1 MSEELA
7 RPLCGGRYRLVRVLG
22 SGGAATVYRAYDA
35 LLGVWRAVKVLSPR
49 MAGKGRVRERFL
61 NEART
66 LARLEHPHIVSMFD
80 IGVDGDRV
88 YMVMESLDGGSLDER
103 VRTAG
108 PLPPRMATTVAL
120 AILSGLAEAHRAGVV
135 HRDVKPHNVLI
146 SAEGL
151 PKLIDFGIAQDA
163 ERDLTRTGSVIG
175 TWAYMP
181 PEQRVDSKRV
191 DPRSDLYACG
201 ATLYALLTGNEP
213 FDIFAREAQIR
224 LFAGIPEPLIAILV
238 RATRYDS
245 SARYES
251 AQAMSLAL
259 QAAYRILPPDPVGSA
274 PLPLP
279 LPPPDAVPDHGGYDA
294 LEEVSGVHAVSAA
307 QVAQVVAPIDRA
319 LQLAPTQLVEGSI
332 NDDRDQEF
340 FASPVHT
347 SDTFQDEPTEPPLL
361 VRVLA
366 MAIGVGVA
374 GLGAGIAA
382 AIWTDEVPPP
392 PPPNVP
398 ARVAIE
404 APAAPGLPQAPAPVQ
419 PKRPRAS
426 AVPASGMVTVRVSCT
441 EHGGESLSV
450 DAVQVGALPVAID
463 LAVGAHDFEV
473 GTGAKALHQRVAVS
487 ESTLRLDLCPS
498 AP

>member
-1 MSEELA
+1 M
-7 RPLCGGRYRLVRVLG
+7 RVLG

-108 PLPPRMATTVAL
+108 PLPARMATTVAL

-163 ERDLTRTGSVIG
+163 EREMTRTGSVIG

-191 DPRSDLYACG
+191 DPRSDMYACG

-213 FDIFAREAQIR
+213 FDIFAREAQPR

-238 RATRYDS
+238 RATRYDAS
-245 SARYES
+245 ERYES

-259 QAAYRILPPDPVGSA
+259 QAAYRVLPPDPVGGA

-279 LPPPDAVPDHGGYDA
+279 LPPPDVVPDHGGYHA
-294 LEEVSGVHAVSAA
+294 LEEVSGVHAVASAA
-307 QVAQVVAPIDRA
+307 PQVASMDRA
-319 LQLAPTQLVEGSI
+319 LLLAPTQLVEGSLQ
-332 NDDRDQEF
+332 DDRDQEF
-340 FASPVHT
+340 FESPVRT
-347 SDTFQDEPTEPPLL
+347 SETFQDESTEPPLM

-366 MAIGVGVA
+366 MVIGVGVA

-382 AIWTDEVPPP
+382 AIWTDELPVLHPPS
-392 PPPNVP
+392 VP
-398 ARVAIE
+398 ARAEVQAPPSPSPLATPVV
-404 APAAPGLPQAPAPVQ
+404 APA
-419 PKRPRAS
+419 KRPRSS
-426 AVPASGMVTVRVSCT
+426 AALASGMVTVRVGCAA
-441 EHGGESLSV
+441 HVGQALRV
-450 DAVQVGALPVAID
+450 DDVQVGALPVAID
-463 LAVGAHDFEV
+463 LAIGAHDFAV
-473 GTGAKALHQRVAVS
+473 GAGSNALHQRVVVS
-487 ESTLRLDLCPS
+487 ESTLRLDLCPT
-498 AP
+498 AQ